1 MNKSQK
7 MTKGTKIY
15 YSIGLIII
23 MGLMA
28 YNWHQGGLIAII
40 SSVVSIIVAT
50 AIVFAI
56 EWLRVCIDIMD
67 TDKQIKAEIA
77 EIETKITELK
87 VPDGIGEDSEVTLD
101 GGMVY
106 FINVPENEKYK
117 VVIMA
122 FIDTPKKPQKTI
134 KKQKRNKVKRNKV
147 KRRIANASRRKNR
160 S

>member
-1 MNKSQK
+1 MEKKQK

-23 MGLMA
+23 IGLMA
-28 YNWHQGGLIAII
+28 YNWYQGGLITIV
-40 SSVVSIIVAT
+40 SSFISIIVAA
-50 AIVFAI
+50 AIVFAL

-67 TDKQIKAEIA
+67 TDKQIKAEIT

-117 VVIMA
+117 VVILA
-122 FIDTPKKPQKTI
+122 D
-134 KKQKRNKVKRNKV
+134 RHG
-147 KRRIANASRRKNR
+147 S
-160 S
+160 

>member
-1 MNKSQK
+1 MEKKQK
-7 MTKGTKIY
+7 ITKGTKIY

-23 MGLMA
+23 IGLMA
-28 YNWHQGGLIAII
+28 YNWYQGGLTTIV
-40 SSVVSIIVAT
+40 SSFISIIVAT

-117 VVIMA
+117 VVILA
-122 FIDTPKKPQKTI
+122 D
-134 KKQKRNKVKRNKV
+134 RHG
-147 KRRIANASRRKNR
+147 S
-160 S
+160 

>member
-1 MNKSQK
+1 

-15 YSIGLIII
+15 YGIAAVII

-28 YNWHQGGLIAII
+28 YNWHQGGLITIV
-40 SSVVSIIVAT
+40 SSFISIIVAA
-50 AIVFAI
+50 AIVFAL
-56 EWLRVCIDIMD
+56 ESLRVSIDIAD
-67 TDKQIKAEIA
+67 VDKQIKAEIA

-117 VVIMA
+117 VVILA
-122 FIDTPKKPQKTI
+122 D
-134 KKQKRNKVKRNKV
+134 RHG
-147 KRRIANASRRKNR
+147 S
-160 S
+160 

>member
-1 MNKSQK
+1 MEKKQK

-23 MGLMA
+23 MGLIV
-28 YNWHQGGLIAII
+28 YNGYQGGLIAIV
-40 SSVVSIIVAT
+40 SSFISIIVAA
-50 AIVFAI
+50 AIVFAL

-117 VVIMA
+117 VVILA
-122 FIDTPKKPQKTI
+122 D
-134 KKQKRNKVKRNKV
+134 RHG
-147 KRRIANASRRKNR
+147 S
-160 S
+160 

>member
-1 MNKSQK
+1 MEKKQK
-7 MTKGTKIY
+7 MTKGIKIY

-23 MGLMA
+23 IGLMA
-28 YNWHQGGLIAII
+28 YNWYQGGLITIV
-40 SSVVSIIVAT
+40 SSFISIIVAA
-50 AIVFAI
+50 AIVFAL

-87 VPDGIGEDSEVTLD
+87 VPDGIGEYSEVTLD

-117 VVIMA
+117 VVILA
-122 FIDTPKKPQKTI
+122 D
-134 KKQKRNKVKRNKV
+134 RHG
-147 KRRIANASRRKNR
+147 S
-160 S
+160 

>member
-1 MNKSQK
+1 MEKKQK

-15 YSIGLIII
+15 YGIGLIII
-23 MGLMA
+23 IGLMA

-50 AIVFAI
+50 AIVFAL
-56 EWLRVCIDIMD
+56 EWLRVSIDIMD

-77 EIETKITELK
+77 EIETKITERK
-87 VPDGIGEDSEVTLD
+87 VPDGRGEDSEVTLD

-106 FINVPENEKYK
+106 FINV
-117 VVIMA
+117 
-122 FIDTPKKPQKTI
+122 KK
-134 KKQKRNKVKRNKV
+134 KKKLFLKK
-147 KRRIANASRRKNR
+147 IR

>member
-1 MNKSQK
+1 MEKKQK

-23 MGLMA
+23 IGLMA
-28 YNWHQGGLIAII
+28 YNWYQGGLITIV
-40 SSVVSIIVAT
+40 SSFIGIIVAA
-50 AIVFAI
+50 AIVFAL
-56 EWLRVCIDIMD
+56 EWLRVSIDIMD

-117 VVIMA
+117 VVILA
-122 FIDTPKKPQKTI
+122 D
-134 KKQKRNKVKRNKV
+134 RHG
-147 KRRIANASRRKNR
+147 S
-160 S
+160 

>member
-1 MNKSQK
+1 MWSNQSYQQGKEIAQE

-15 YSIGLIII
+15 YGIALTIIV
-23 MGLMA
+23 
-28 YNWHQGGLIAII
+28 GLIACNGYIGGI
-40 SSVVSIIVAT
+40 SSILLSLIAVIVSGVVVSAL
-50 AIVFAI
+50 
-56 EWLRVCIDIMD
+56 EWLRVCIDMMD

-117 VVIMA
+117 VVILA
-122 FIDTPKKPQKTI
+122 D
-134 KKQKRNKVKRNKV
+134 RHG
-147 KRRIANASRRKNR
+147 S
-160 S
+160 

>member
-15 YSIGLIII
+15 YSIAAVII

-117 VVIMA
+117 VVILA
-122 FIDTPKKPQKTI
+122 D
-134 KKQKRNKVKRNKV
+134 RHG
-147 KRRIANASRRKNR
+147 S
-160 S
+160 

>member
-1 MNKSQK
+1 

-15 YSIGLIII
+15 YSIATAIII
-23 MGLMA
+23 GLMA
-28 YNWHQGGLIAII
+28 YNWYQGGSIAII
-40 SSVVSIIVAT
+40 SSVVSIIVAM
-50 AIVFAI
+50 AIVFAV

-106 FINVPENEKYK
+106 FVNVPENKKYK
-117 VVIMA
+117 IVIS
-122 FIDTPKKPQKTI
+122 D
-134 KKQKRNKVKRNKV
+134 VKHG
-147 KRRIANASRRKNR
+147 S
-160 S
+160 

>member
-1 MNKSQK
+1 

-15 YSIGLIII
+15 YSIAAVII

-28 YNWHQGGLIAII
+28 YNWYQGGLITIV
-40 SSVVSIIVAT
+40 SSFISIIVAA
-50 AIVFAI
+50 AIVFAL
-56 EWLRVCIDIMD
+56 EWLRVCINIMD

-117 VVIMA
+117 VVILA
-122 FIDTPKKPQKTI
+122 D
-134 KKQKRNKVKRNKV
+134 RHG
-147 KRRIANASRRKNR
+147 S
-160 S
+160 

>member
-1 MNKSQK
+1 MEKKQK

-15 YSIGLIII
+15 YSIGLMTII
-23 MGLMA
+23 GLMA
-28 YNWHQGGLIAII
+28 YNWYQGGLITIV
-40 SSVVSIIVAT
+40 SSFISIIVAA
-50 AIVFAI
+50 AIVFAL

-67 TDKQIKAEIA
+67 TDKQIKAEIT

-117 VVIMA
+117 VVILA
-122 FIDTPKKPQKTI
+122 D
-134 KKQKRNKVKRNKV
+134 RHG
-147 KRRIANASRRKNR
+147 S
-160 S
+160 

>member
-1 MNKSQK
+1 MEKKQK

-23 MGLMA
+23 IGLMA
-28 YNWHQGGLIAII
+28 YNWHQGGLITIV
-40 SSVVSIIVAT
+40 SSFIGIIVAA
-50 AIVFAI
+50 AIVFAL
-56 EWLRVCIDIMD
+56 EWLRVSIDIMD

-117 VVIMA
+117 VVILA
-122 FIDTPKKPQKTI
+122 D
-134 KKQKRNKVKRNKV
+134 RHG
-147 KRRIANASRRKNR
+147 S
-160 S
+160 

>member
-1 MNKSQK
+1 MEKKQK
-7 MTKGTKIY
+7 MTKGIKIY

-23 MGLMA
+23 IGLMA
-28 YNWHQGGLIAII
+28 YNWYQGGLITIV
-40 SSVVSIIVAT
+40 SSFISIIVAA
-50 AIVFAI
+50 AIVFAL

-117 VVIMA
+117 VVILA
-122 FIDTPKKPQKTI
+122 D
-134 KKQKRNKVKRNKV
+134 RHG
-147 KRRIANASRRKNR
+147 S
-160 S
+160 

>member
-1 MNKSQK
+1 MRVQAGYNPS
-7 MTKGTKIY
+7 GTITNNYGIY
-15 YSIGLIII
+15 VLGQTAGTTNYAIYTNAGTVHFGDNVGFGVTSP
-23 MGLMA
+23 
-28 YNWHQGGLIAII
+28 QGRLHGYDGTGGFIRWSHA
-40 SSVVSIIVAT
+40 SVVSIIVAT

-117 VVIMA
+117 IVIS
-122 FIDTPKKPQKTI
+122 D
-134 KKQKRNKVKRNKV
+134 VKHG
-147 KRRIANASRRKNR
+147 S
-160 S
+160 

>member
-1 MNKSQK
+1 

-15 YSIGLIII
+15 YSIATAIII
-23 MGLMA
+23 GLMA

-56 EWLRVCIDIMD
+56 EWLRVSIDIAD
-67 TDKQIKAEIA
+67 VDKQIKAEMMALRANIIELEA
-77 EIETKITELK
+77 PTLDTDEIE
-87 VPDGIGEDSEVTLD
+87 GRGEVTLD

-117 VVIMA
+117 IVIS
-122 FIDTPKKPQKTI
+122 DDKHG
-134 KKQKRNKVKRNKV
+134 
-147 KRRIANASRRKNR
+147 S
-160 S
+160 

>member
-1 MNKSQK
+1 MEKKQK

-23 MGLMA
+23 IGLMA
-28 YNWHQGGLIAII
+28 YNWYQGGLITIV
-40 SSVVSIIVAT
+40 SSFISIIVAA
-50 AIVFAI
+50 AIVFAL
-56 EWLRVCIDIMD
+56 EWLRVRIDIMD

-117 VVIMA
+117 VVILA
-122 FIDTPKKPQKTI
+122 D
-134 KKQKRNKVKRNKV
+134 RHG
-147 KRRIANASRRKNR
+147 S
-160 S
+160 

>member
-1 MNKSQK
+1 

-15 YSIGLIII
+15 YSIATAII
-23 MGLMA
+23 MGLIA
-28 YNWHQGGLIAII
+28 YNGYQGGLIAII
-40 SSVVSIIVAT
+40 SSFISIIVAT

-117 VVIMA
+117 VVILA
-122 FIDTPKKPQKTI
+122 D
-134 KKQKRNKVKRNKV
+134 RHG
-147 KRRIANASRRKNR
+147 S
-160 S
+160 